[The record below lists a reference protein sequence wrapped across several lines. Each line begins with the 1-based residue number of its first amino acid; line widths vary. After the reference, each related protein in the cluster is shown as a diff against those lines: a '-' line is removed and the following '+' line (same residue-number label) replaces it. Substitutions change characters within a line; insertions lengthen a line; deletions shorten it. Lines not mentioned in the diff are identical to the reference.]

1 MTDNSKMEQL
11 IKMAEANIIAI
22 DKMRLENKEI
32 AKENEKER
40 KEANKSMKKLEKMFD
55 GMGYTQGMIT
65 ENLVGENF
73 IDVFED
79 AGENI
84 TSINRNVVAY
94 DNKKQVAEFDVIGIN
109 GTKVFVGETKTKLTK
124 NHIDKFVEKTLPKF
138 EKYLLKKRYAGLKL
152 YGVLGARVIDNKETK
167 RYALEKGLYLVVENH
182 KGKLQ
187 MDQDSVKKAKFFA

>member
-124 NHIDKFVEKTLPKF
+124 NHIDKFVEKLFLNLKNI
-138 EKYLLKKRYAGLKL
+138 YLKKG
-152 YGVLGARVIDNKETK
+152 
-167 RYALEKGLYLVVENH
+167 
-182 KGKLQ
+182 
-187 MDQDSVKKAKFFA
+187 MQD